1 MKDGQASL
9 AEDDVRGFARHVGRA
24 HDRNPDVGGAQRGRV
39 VDAVAEVPHDVAAV
53 LERQDDP
60 VLPRRCDSRVDIRLL
75 DDMAHARV
83 IEPFDLVTC
92 DGHRRDHGQDFRREA
107 DAQGDGKEQCLEG
120 VPPER
125 DADEQNEQHEDD
137 SSCGG

>member
-1 MKDGQASL
+1 
-9 AEDDVRGFARHVGRA
+9 
-24 HDRNPDVGGAQRGRV
+24 
-39 VDAVAEVPHDVAAV
+39 
-53 LERQDDP
+53 
-60 VLPRRCDSRVDIRLL
+60 
-75 DDMAHARV
+75 MAHGRV

-137 SSCGG
+137 RRAEDETAEPSEPALELALRLRVADPGGDARRRLSAALCSARLRCRSR